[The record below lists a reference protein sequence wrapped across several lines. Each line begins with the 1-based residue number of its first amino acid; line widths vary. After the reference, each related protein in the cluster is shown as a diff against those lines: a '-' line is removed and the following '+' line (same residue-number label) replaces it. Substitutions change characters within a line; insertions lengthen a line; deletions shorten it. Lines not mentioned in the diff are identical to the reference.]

1 MAGDVGK
8 ELPKGRT
15 SRVLDRKVGR
25 RNILGGLAKIGA
37 AATVVQ
43 WAGRQAYSDEQVAAR
58 EGDKVLDAV
67 GNLFKDETKNQP
79 GVQVEI
85 DQKPDLVS
93 AEFKTVYPN
102 LTSEEKAQALE
113 MVRKG
118 KVVMLNNLTNEAI
131 GRIAANEEVI
141 RSSITRLGMSDG
153 VANLLLGLVIAESNG
168 MVDAIGDPDPQTG
181 EQARG
186 LTQMMKATAEKYAL
200 KISGGDDDERF
211 IPEKILPATALEL
224 LEYYSKFG
232 NWGLAIWSW
241 HAGEPQVYE
250 AVRVYLSEKFDKELL
265 DINVVPANDSPEAQA
280 EATAVALQRMD
291 EYKRAIRDYN
301 VTIFHLFSHPTIR
314 TMFSGKGWNM
324 TDEYVYRVIGAQ
336 EAYFEEKSKLGV

>member
-93 AEFKTVYPN
+93 AEFKAVFH
-102 LTSEEKAQALE
+102 
-113 MVRKG
+113 
-118 KVVMLNNLTNEAI
+118 NLTNEAI
-131 GRIAANEEVI
+131 GRIAANEELI
-141 RSSITRLGMSDG
+141 RSSITRLGMSDE

-168 MVDAIGDPDPQTG
+168 MVDAIGD
-181 EQARG
+181 
-186 LTQMMKATAEKYAL
+186 
-200 KISGGDDDERF
+200 
-211 IPEKILPATALEL
+211 
-224 LEYYSKFG
+224 
-232 NWGLAIWSW
+232 
-241 HAGEPQVYE
+241 
-250 AVRVYLSEKFDKELL
+250 
-265 DINVVPANDSPEAQA
+265 
-280 EATAVALQRMD
+280 
-291 EYKRAIRDYN
+291 
-301 VTIFHLFSHPTIR
+301 
-314 TMFSGKGWNM
+314 
-324 TDEYVYRVIGAQ
+324 
-336 EAYFEEKSKLGV
+336 

>member
-8 ELPKGRT
+8 ELPRNRT
-15 SRVLDRKVGR
+15 PRILDREVGR
-25 RNILGGLAKIGA
+25 RKILGGLAKLGA
-37 AATVVQ
+37 VAAVGQ
-43 WAGRQAYSDEQVAAR
+43 WAGRKAR
-58 EGDKVLDAV
+58 EDVQTAADTIDQTADSV
-67 GNLFKDETKNQP
+67 GSLFKRETKRES
-79 GVQVEI
+79 VTVELHE
-85 DQKPDLVS
+85 KPDLVS
-93 AEFKTVYPN
+93 VEFKTIFPN
-102 LTSEEKAQALE
+102 LTEEERALALE
-113 MVRKG
+113 QVRKG

-131 GRIAANEEVI
+131 VRIADNEDLI
-141 RSSITRLGMSDG
+141 RSSAKRLGASDE
-153 VANLLLGLVIAESNG
+153 VANLLVGLVITESNG
-168 MVDAIGDPDPQTG
+168 RADALGEPDEKTG
-181 EQARG
+181 EQAKG
-186 LTQMMKATAEKYAL
+186 LTQMLEAMAQKHNLT
-200 KISGGDDDERF
+200 ISGGQDDERF